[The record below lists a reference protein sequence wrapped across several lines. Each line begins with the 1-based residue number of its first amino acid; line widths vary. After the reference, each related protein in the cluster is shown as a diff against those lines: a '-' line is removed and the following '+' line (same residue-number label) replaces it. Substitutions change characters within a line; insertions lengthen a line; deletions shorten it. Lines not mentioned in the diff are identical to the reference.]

1 MDITLALKRAVER
14 YPNGSTVL
22 AAAMDMSP
30 TTLRHKVS
38 PTYDTQFCSP
48 EEMLRLMEVTDDD
61 GPLNAL
67 ADARGYV
74 LLPLPNRGVAGG
86 DEVVTQLL
94 LDTVREF
101 ADVTA
106 SITHAVRPDGPGGRA
121 ISTNELRQI
130 EAEGA
135 QAIAAI
141 QRLLAWA
148 SRSHEEGKPA
158 HLRAVAGG

>member
-74 LLPLPNRGVAGG
+74 LLPLPNRGV
-86 DEVVTQLL
+86 
-94 LDTVREF
+94 
-101 ADVTA
+101 TA
-106 SITHAVRPDGPGGRA
+106 AITHAVRPDGTGGRA